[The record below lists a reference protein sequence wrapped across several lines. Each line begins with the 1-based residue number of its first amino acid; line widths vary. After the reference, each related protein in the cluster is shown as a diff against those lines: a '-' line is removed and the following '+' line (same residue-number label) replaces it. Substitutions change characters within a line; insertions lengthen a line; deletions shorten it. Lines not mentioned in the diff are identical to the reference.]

1 MNPVEHEAVKKRM
14 RRLAWLMDSSIT
26 IPGLNVSIGVDPL
39 LGLFPWFGDT
49 IGAVL
54 SSFILAEASRLG
66 APKSVLWKMAFNVAV
81 DALVGAVPFVGDLF
95 DFAWKANQRN
105 VQLLDKYLEK
115 PHHTVVT
122 SRFFVVALSLLLA
135 VFVIFMGF
143 LGFLLLRALW
153 MAVSGS

>member
-115 PHHTVVT
+115 PQQTVAT

-135 VFVIFMGF
+135 VFVIFMGL